1 MRWASRSRSCSPRS
15 ITIRSKRSGAWTSS
29 SPRPRRRT
37 MKRANCCASST
48 SPSRPKQKRRPRK
61 RRLENLSHGETEFR
75 EQERA
80 SQEARRET
88 AAKRAK
94 LKAIAN
100 DTSVDETERLI
111 ARLKLAELP
120 RNGNP
125 TRVRNRCE
133 LTGRS
138 RAYYRKFRLSRI
150 MLREL
155 ANKGLIPGVIKSS
168 W

>member
-1 MRWASRSRSCSPRS
+1 MAKLSS
-15 ITIRSKRSGAWTSS
+15 INKNERRKKLVEKNGA
-29 SPRPRRRT
+29 
-37 MKRANCCASST
+37 KY
-48 SPSRPKQKRRPRK
+48 
-61 RRLENLSHGETEFR
+61 
-75 EQERA
+75 
-80 SQEARRET
+80 
-88 AAKRAK
+88 AK

-100 DTSVDETERLI
+100 DESKEETERLI
-111 ARLKLAELP
+111 ARLKMAELP